1 MSVREMAGIVASV
14 AIAIVAARGAEPVDA
29 GRNSWLREP
38 LQISEPLPPGHPPIP
53 GSSLMPPGHPP
64 IDRADPGLPEG
75 HPPIPWA
82 NPGCPRQRGM
92 PDESLGIRFGRDD
105 REIIS
110 T

>member
-1 MSVREMAGIVASV
+1 MSVKEMAGIVAAV
-14 AIAIVAARGAEPVDA
+14 AIAIVAARSTQPVEA

-38 LQISEPLPPGHPPIP
+38 LPISEPLPPGHPPIP
-53 GSSLMPPGHPP
+53 GSLTPPGHPP
-64 IDRADPGLPEG
+64 IDQADPRLPEG

-82 NPGCPRQRGM
+82 NPGCPGQRGM
-92 PDESLGIRFGRDD
+92 PDESLGIGFGRDE